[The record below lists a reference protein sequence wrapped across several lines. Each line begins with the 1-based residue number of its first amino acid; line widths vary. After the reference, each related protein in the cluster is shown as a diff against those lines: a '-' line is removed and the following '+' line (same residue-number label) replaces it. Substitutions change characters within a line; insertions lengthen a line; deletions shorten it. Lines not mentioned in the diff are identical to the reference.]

1 MLTNIRQFLQY
12 DINVN
17 MYHIQIFYY
26 IHTEFPS
33 KMAKKL
39 FPIQFKMFQE
49 ESGFRIHIQSIT
61 ISVLLARE
69 SLSRQSYEFHDLFLK
84 LQRAP
89 SQRSVIKFA
98 VVYLILIFRLV
109 WGQSHCSSFCNLGPG
124 HLSLKSSFQIFF
136 LDFFF

>member
-1 MLTNIRQFLQY
+1 MCAGMRRCERVCVVVCRSAQCAQLCVGMCGVQECAQVCVGYLLETRVLTSADF
-12 DINVN
+12 N
-17 MYHIQIFYY
+17 MYPVQIFYY

-49 ESGFRIHIQSIT
+49 GSGFRIHIQSIT

-84 LQRAP
+84 L
-89 SQRSVIKFA
+89 
-98 VVYLILIFRLV
+98 
-109 WGQSHCSSFCNLGPG
+109 
-124 HLSLKSSFQIFF
+124 
-136 LDFFF
+136 